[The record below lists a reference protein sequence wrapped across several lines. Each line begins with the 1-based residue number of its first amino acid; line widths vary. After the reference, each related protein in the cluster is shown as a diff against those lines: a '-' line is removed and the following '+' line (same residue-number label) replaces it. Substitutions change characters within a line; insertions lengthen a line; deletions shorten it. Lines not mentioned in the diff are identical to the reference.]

1 VRDLIWRNAPLPGPA
16 HFALHVFM
24 VADANGVAGY
34 QARGDLVVRL
44 NGATNLDRFTATTF
58 V

>member
-1 VRDLIWRNAPLPGPA
+1 
-16 HFALHVFM
+16 M

-34 QARGDLVVRL
+34 QDCGDLVVRL
-44 NGATNLDRFTATTF
+44 NGATNLDQFTATTF